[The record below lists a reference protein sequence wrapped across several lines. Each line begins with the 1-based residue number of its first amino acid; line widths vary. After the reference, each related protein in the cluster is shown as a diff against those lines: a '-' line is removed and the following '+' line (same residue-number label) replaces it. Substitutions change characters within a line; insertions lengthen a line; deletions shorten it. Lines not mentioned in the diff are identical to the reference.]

1 MNRAVDQAI
10 KKQVNEVMGNIKE
23 SKIRIG
29 QSYGKVVSE
38 HQILEMKNQAIN
50 QVEQLVDSMMVGSE

>member
-1 MNRAVDQAI
+1 
-10 KKQVNEVMGNIKE
+10 MGNIKE

-50 QVEQLVDSMMVGSE
+50 QVEQLVDSMMAGSE